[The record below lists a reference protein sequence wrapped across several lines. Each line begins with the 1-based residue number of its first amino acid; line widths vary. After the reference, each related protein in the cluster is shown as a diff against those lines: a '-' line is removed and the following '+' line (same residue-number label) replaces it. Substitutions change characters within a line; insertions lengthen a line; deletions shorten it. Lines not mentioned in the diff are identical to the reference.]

1 MVPKSSSES
10 TGATASPVADRA
22 PSQSRRSSTSSVD
35 AAVPVEDAHEVARR
49 HQDRRVCYI
58 RSALVLA
65 LVVAAAVVA
74 TFAGLYVKTDEN
86 ANFEMQYNDSVVK
99 VGEQFQYRLDVKR
112 DSIMTF
118 SYMITSRYGP
128 LGVWPNVTIPDFQEQ
143 TDGILRIAN
152 GRALSFNPIITQDV
166 NRLEW
171 EAHATESAWI
181 LGGEDSILV
190 VPDPNATWPDNRT
203 VSFGIYSRDADMN
216 VIYDPGYD
224 PDSEDYSDVMVPVWQ
239 IAPFAGNERAVM
251 FNLHSEINR
260 MQALDNMMT
269 YGVPSLTAILQL
281 VQDKD
286 NIRPSAILFYP
297 VFDAFG
303 SNEVVGSVSLVFSWD
318 TFLNSILPDY
328 IKGMVCVLSA
338 STGQVYSYTISGHN
352 VDFMGEG
359 DLHDPNYDEY
369 KEKVEARLL
378 LEGQDDVGKFIT
390 YTLTMYP
397 SEEFEDQYSTNKPA
411 VYAAGAVLIFL
422 FTAGLFLLYDHLV
435 EDRQQKTS
443 RLATQRGNIVDAMF
457 PAAFRDRLYKNQAI
471 AERQRRQS
479 RAENLRGS
487 SRGSAELE
495 QVDTESNIE
504 GVGTSV
510 ISGSTTKSIGGT
522 VIKRNSSTLSSAGK
536 KIKLKHI
543 DKFMKGLGG
552 TNQWDP
558 QLSSEQDVLNDE
570 PIAELFHNTSIMFSD
585 IVGFTKWSSER
596 SPNEVFKLLEQI
608 FWEFDDIA
616 ARLNIFKLGTI
627 GDCYI
632 AVTGIPEPVQDH
644 AVLLT
649 QFTFEARD
657 KVREVCARLES
668 EGLDTAKLDMRFGIH
683 SGDTTAGILRGTKS
697 RFELFGDTINTASRM
712 ESTGLPGKIQVSEET
727 AKLIQRDSKSQ
738 WLTKR
743 DTMITA
749 KGKGELQTYW
759 AEPSRSVSFSDGA
772 LADGNFSYRR
782 PSLQGFFALRH
793 LSESGESKDKDNAE
807 ESGNSTP
814 TSRRSSVELMDVTV
828 EDVGERDVGSE
839 LDSSEFDPDF
849 VKLMSRKDLTV
860 ESSVDEKV

>member
-10 TGATASPVADRA
+10 AGATASPVADRA

-35 AAVPVEDAHEVARR
+35 AAVPVEDAHEIARR
-49 HQDRRVCYI
+49 RQDRRVCYI

-86 ANFEMQYNDSVVK
+86 ANFEMRYNDSVKK
-99 VGEQFQYRLDVKR
+99 VGAVQYRLDVKR

-118 SYMITSRYGP
+118 SSMITSRYGP
-128 LGVWPNVTIPDFQEQ
+128 LGVWPNVTIPDFPEQ
-143 TDGILRIAN
+143 TEGILRIAD

-171 EAHATESAWI
+171 EAHATERVDT
-181 LGGEDSILV
+181 EDSILV
-190 VPDPNATWPDNRT
+190 DRVL
-203 VSFGIYSRDADMN
+203 RDATAATDMN

-328 IKGMVCVLSA
+328 IKGIVCVLSA

-369 KEKVEARLL
+369 KEK
-378 LEGQDDVGKFIT
+378 
-390 YTLTMYP
+390 
-397 SEEFEDQYSTNKPA
+397 EFEDQYSANKPA

-443 RLATQRGNIVDAMF
+443 RLATQRGNIVDAML
-457 PAAFRDRLYKNQAI
+457 PRCLPRSTLQEPGHRRKATQTI
-471 AERQRRQS
+471 AGRKSEGEQQGER
-479 RAENLRGS
+479 
-487 SRGSAELE
+487 ELE

-504 GVGTSV
+504 EHRGHRHQ
-510 ISGSTTKSIGGT
+510 TKFIYP
-522 VIKRNSSTLSSAGK
+522 SSAGK

-558 QLSSEQDVLNDE
+558 QLSSKQDVLNDE

-585 IVGFTKWSSER
+585 I
-596 SPNEVFKLLEQI
+596 
-608 FWEFDDIA
+608 
-616 ARLNIFKLGTI
+616 
-627 GDCYI
+627 
-632 AVTGIPEPVQDH
+632 
-644 AVLLT
+644 
-649 QFTFEARD
+649 FTFEARD

-712 ESTGLPGKIQVSEET
+712 ESTRVCRATPVPAVPVSAKKVALGRARET
-727 AKLIQRDSKSQ
+727 YTNLQRPIGDARAAVSASS
-738 WLTKR
+738 
-743 DTMITA
+743 A
-749 KGKGELQTYW
+749 SFN
-759 AEPSRSVSFSDGA
+759 ASVSA
-772 LADGNFSYRR
+772 C
-782 PSLQGFFALRH
+782 
-793 LSESGESKDKDNAE
+793 ESAHCH
-807 ESGNSTP
+807 
-814 TSRRSSVELMDVTV
+814 
-828 EDVGERDVGSE
+828 
-839 LDSSEFDPDF
+839 
-849 VKLMSRKDLTV
+849 
-860 ESSVDEKV
+860 